1 MWSFGI
7 SPHFGKMYQEK
18 SGNPDAG
25 HHLSYICE
33 NELSALSKK
42 IVVRNFYNRRQSK
55 ALLWFFP
62 A

>member
-1 MWSFGI
+1 
-7 SPHFGKMYQEK
+7 MYQEK

-55 ALLWFFP
+55 ALLWFFSGIKI
-62 A
+62 